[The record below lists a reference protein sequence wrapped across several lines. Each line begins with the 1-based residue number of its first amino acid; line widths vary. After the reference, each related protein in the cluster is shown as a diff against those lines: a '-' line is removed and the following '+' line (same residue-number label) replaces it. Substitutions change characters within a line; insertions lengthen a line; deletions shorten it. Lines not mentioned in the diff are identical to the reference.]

1 MTNRKNSVL
10 LPLLAFLAIFPA
22 LLAGPAMADSL
33 DDAKR
38 SGLVGETL
46 RGYIA
51 PVTAPSAS
59 TTRLVNDINQRRKAA
74 YEDIAKKNGI
84 PIQQVEALTGKRIIE
99 RAPAGTFYQDSS
111 GNWIRK

>member
-1 MTNRKNSVL
+1 MTNRKNTVL
-10 LPLLAFLAIFPA
+10 LPLLAFLAIVSVI
-22 LLAGPAMADSL
+22 LTGPAAADSL

-38 SGLVGETL
+38 NGLVGETL

-51 PVTAPSAS
+51 PVKAPSAE
-59 TTRLVNDINQRRKAA
+59 TTRLVNDINQRRRAA

-84 PIQQVEALTGKRIIE
+84 PIQQVEVLTGQRIIE

-111 GNWIRK
+111 GNWTRK

>member
-1 MTNRKNSVL
+1 MTNWKNRIL
-10 LPLLAFLAIFPA
+10 LPLFAFVVVFAVT
-22 LLAGPAMADSL
+22 LAGPASADGL

-38 SGLVGETL
+38 SGLVGETP

-51 PVTAPSAS
+51 PVKAPSADV
-59 TTRLVNDINQRRKAA
+59 TRLVNDINQRRRAA

-99 RAPAGTFYQDSS
+99 RAPAGTYYQDGS
-111 GNWIRK
+111 GSWVRK

>member
-1 MTNRKNSVL
+1 MTNRKNRIL
-10 LPLLAFLAIFPA
+10 LPLLAFLAVFTFI
-22 LLAGPAMADSL
+22 LAGPASADGL

-38 SGLVGETL
+38 NGLVGETP

-51 PVTAPSAS
+51 PVKAPSADI
-59 TTRLVNDINQRRKAA
+59 TRLVNDINQRRRAA

-99 RAPAGTFYQDSS
+99 RSPAGTFYQDGS
-111 GNWIRK
+111 GNWVQK